1 MRLKSN
7 EDLQKLWVVLMK
19 ERNMLHSTRM
29 LHEKRKTQMPHKS
42 RIAKVRKSMAMV
54 KVVLGERRRELD
66 AARKAA
72 RAEAR
77 AKEEAEKHE
86 V

>member
-1 MRLKSN
+1 MRLKSDK
-7 EDLQKLWVVLMK
+7 DLQKLWVVLMM

-54 KVVLGERRRELD
+54 KVVLGERRRSLD
-66 AARKAA
+66 FARKAA
-72 RAEAR
+72 REAR
-77 AKEEAEKHE
+77 TK
-86 V
+86 